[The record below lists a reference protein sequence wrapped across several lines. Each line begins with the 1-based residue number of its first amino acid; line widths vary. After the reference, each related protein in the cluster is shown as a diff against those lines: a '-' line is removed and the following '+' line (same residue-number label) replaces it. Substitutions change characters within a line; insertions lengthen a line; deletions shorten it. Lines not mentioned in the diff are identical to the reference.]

1 MQLSLMTKP
10 EFILPITERLVLRR
24 FTAADIDLLV
34 ELDSDPEVMRHIS
47 KGVATP
53 RERFQNDILPRWFAF
68 YPQSPP
74 RGFWAAQLRATTEF
88 VGWFHL
94 RPDRWQPEEMELGYR
109 LRRPAWGRGLA
120 TEGAAALVE
129 RALGEWGYPKVAA
142 RTLVGNAASQRV
154 MSKAGL
160 RWEADFT
167 YPAEILPGWT
177 EAERRGV
184 KYARSHV

>member
-1 MQLSLMTKP
+1 MTQP
-10 EFILPITERLVLRR
+10 DAIRLTTARLVLRR
-24 FTAADIDLLV
+24 FSAGDLDLLV

-47 KGVATP
+47 KGVPTP
-53 RERFQNDILPRWFAF
+53 RERFQDEILPRWLSL
-68 YPQSPP
+68 YSQSPP

-109 LRRPAWGRGLA
+109 LRRPAWGHGLA

-160 RWEADFT
+160 RWETDFT
-167 YPAEILPGWT
+167 YPAESLPGWT

-184 KYARSHV
+184 KYGLSHV